1 METDRCESVAHD
13 LINSDAREAAPTP
26 RGSVATILA
35 LSIPASCC
43 RANETA
49 SRNMGEGWKKK
60 VHELVT
66 IATEGEER
74 DADS

>member
-1 METDRCESVAHD
+1 V
-13 LINSDAREAAPTP
+13 LP
-26 RGSVATILA
+26 R
-35 LSIPASCC
+35 
-43 RANETA
+43 NETA
-49 SRNMGEGWKKK
+49 SRNMGEGWRKK